1 MTDQELKRVRKL
13 IKKANPKYKVLVH
26 DYESINRMTDE
37 NAVLYIQRQ
46 DSIFDEVTKAN
57 WRGFNIRNARKR
69 VLVITNRGENN
80 GL

>member
-46 DSIFDEVTKAN
+46 DAIFDEVTKAN
-57 WRGFNIRNARKR
+57 
-69 VLVITNRGENN
+69 
-80 GL
+80 